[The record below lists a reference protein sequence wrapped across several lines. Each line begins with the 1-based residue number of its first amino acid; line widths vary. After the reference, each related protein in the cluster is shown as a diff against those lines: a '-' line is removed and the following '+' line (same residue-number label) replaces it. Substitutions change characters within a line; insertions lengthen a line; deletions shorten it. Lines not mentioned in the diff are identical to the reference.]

1 MAKMKKKKGLST
13 AEIIQ
18 IEEAVKSGKG
28 IGGLAVASKLLGKG
42 IGRPAPVTKPSIYTI
57 FDPENDVLENM
68 KEAVSS
74 VLWSESTSSLTA
86 YYTSSTQ
93 SASSGDYY
101 RDVYKKDPA
110 DSTAQVQFGIAYGHY
125 AGSGSK
131 ASSGDNAS
139 TKAVY
144 SQFRN
149 ILLTPNDKK
158 FTMAG
163 NVDADDC
170 YFITINR
177 SRIREKVDPGN
188 WELQLSS
195 SLGAAVGAGHTVGH
209 VPKLIDDSGATLDP
223 SVNKGGRVFN
233 IVSGSIASGQAEIN
247 TAAASQPGGGLGL
260 FYPDLGI
267 FVLSAAQ
274 LDASASMGTERT
286 VTGAEDNVKKFF
298 QGLQGGAKFQAR
310 REENISSTHY
320 FCRVRNKRYN
330 FSANPT
336 FFTQSDGSL
345 TIPSFHKDP
354 KVYITTVG
362 LYNDENEL
370 LAVAK
375 LSKPLLKSYAREA
388 IIKVKLDF

>member
-1 MAKMKKKKGLST
+1 MAIYKDFN
-13 AEIIQ
+13 IQ
-18 IEEAVKSGKG
+18 
-28 IGGLAVASKLLGKG
+28 
-42 IGRPAPVTKPSIYTI
+42 
-57 FDPENDVLENM
+57 PENSL
-68 KEAVSS
+68 VSS
-74 VLWSESTSSLTA
+74 DVVTNVRDTVSSGMWADGASSISA
-86 YYTSSTQ
+86 YFTSSTQ
-93 SASSGDYY
+93 SGSSGIYY
-101 RDVYKKDPA
+101 LDVYSANPQS
-110 DSTAQVQFGIAYGHY
+110 DSTAKPQFSVAYGHLNGSGSAGTVGVDGNRASAAIY
-125 AGSGSK
+125 RQLTNTLLGPNEEKFTFAGSG
-131 ASSGDNAS
+131 
-139 TKAVY
+139 T
-144 SQFRN
+144 N
-149 ILLTPNDKK
+149 ITPNYVY
-158 FTMAG
+158 AISI
-163 NVDADDC
+163 A
-170 YFITINR
+170 R
-177 SRIREKVDPGN
+177 QQLREKMDPGN
-188 WELQLSS
+188 WELHLTGSGNTK
-195 SLGAAVGAGHTVGH
+195 L
-209 VPKLIDDSGATLDP
+209 KLIDDSGATTNP
-223 SVNKGGRVFN
+223 TVNQGGRVFN

-274 LDASASMGTERT
+274 LDTSASMGTART